1 MTTTRAAL
9 FETLETYY
17 DTVPRASTRTEEVGP
32 FTLFLKTDPAGF
44 DYYARPRLGLAEPV
58 TADDVRVARSR
69 LVELGAAQNFEW
81 VHETTPSLLAAAR
94 TAGLA
99 VLEAPLLVLGS
110 PGAPAAAASG
120 ALDAGVRV
128 EVLTGSAPM
137 LAAVTGAVHAGFAG
151 TDEVAPQSLGRRA
164 GLVEEDLLVNAGAWD
179 DSGALGGGSHSPRG
193 AATEL
198 TGIAVVPRAR
208 RRGVGAALTAA
219 LVADATARGID
230 TVFLSAMD
238 DAVARIYER
247 VGFARVGTACIA
259 SAPPR

>member
-32 FTLFLKTDPAGF
+32 FTLFLKSDPAGF
-44 DYYARPRLGLAEPV
+44 DYYARPRLGLAGRV
-58 TADDVRVARSR
+58 TADDVRVARGR
-69 LVELGAAQNFEW
+69 LVELGAAENLEW

-94 TAGLA
+94 AAGLS
-99 VLEAPLLVLGS
+99 VLEAPLLVLRS
-110 PGAPAAAASG
+110 PAAPAAASA

-128 EVLTGSAPM
+128 EVLTGSSPM

-151 TDEVAPQSLGRRA
+151 TDEVTPQPLGRRA
-164 GLVEEDLLVNAGAWD
+164 RLVEEGLLVNAGAWD

-247 VGFARVGTACIA
+247 VGFERVGTACIA